1 METHKKRIGFWM
13 DSIESIKPSK
23 DTSFA
28 LMLAAQELGYEIV
41 YLPKHGLCLEHGEAK
56 GIMQEAKVTDGIAEN
71 FAALGDPVK
80 ALLTTLDVVIIRVD
94 PPFDS
99 EYLYGTHILERA
111 KNQGIQVVNDP
122 QAIRDCNEKL
132 FATEFSDLMP
142 KTVVSSDHEDI
153 RAFQKIQGDIILKPL
168 DGMGGSGIFRI
179 TADGLNLGAA
189 LETLSPGESRLVVA
203 QEYRPEIVD
212 GDRRVLVLHG
222 KPISHVLARIPPQ
235 GETRGN
241 LAAGGRGIAMPMSD
255 REREI
260 AEAVGPTLYKR
271 GLLFVGLD
279 VIGSYLTEIN
289 VTSPTC
295 VREIDAQAGT
305 AIGHDFFKALLD
317 E

>member
-1 METHKKRIGFWM
+1 VGIQIKRIGFWM
-13 DSIESIKPSK
+13 DPIESIKPYK

-28 LMLAAQELGYEIV
+28 LMLAAKDLGHEIV
-41 YLPKHGLCLEHGEAK
+41 YLPKNGLSLDHGEAK
-56 GIMQEAKVTDGIAEN
+56 AIMQEVKVTDGVKDN
-71 FAALGDPVK
+71 FATLGDPVR
-80 ALLTTLDVVIIRVD
+80 ASLTTLDVILVRVD

-111 KNQGIQVVNDP
+111 KNQGVQVVNNP

-132 FATEFSDLMP
+132 FATEFSGLMP
-142 KTVVSSDHEDI
+142 KTVVSSKHEDI
-153 RAFQKIQGDIILKPL
+153 REFQKAQGDIILKPL

-179 TADGLNLGAA
+179 TTDGLNLGAV
-189 LETLSPGESRLVVA
+189 LETLSPNESRLVMA

-222 KPISHVLARIPPQ
+222 KPISHVLARIPSQ

-241 LAAGGRGIAMPMSD
+241 LAAGGRGVAMPISD

-260 AEAVGPTLYKR
+260 AETVGPTLKER

-279 VIGSYLTEIN
+279 VIGGHLTEIN

-305 AIGHDFFKALLD
+305 TIGHDFFKALFN

>member
-1 METHKKRIGFWM
+1 MRE
-13 DSIESIKPSK
+13 
-23 DTSFA
+23 
-28 LMLAAQELGYEIV
+28 V
-41 YLPKHGLCLEHGEAK
+41 
-56 GIMQEAKVTDGIAEN
+56 KVTDGLSEN
-71 FAALGDPVK
+71 FAVLGEPVK
-80 ALLTTLDVVIIRVD
+80 ASFSALDVVIIRVD

-111 KNQGIQVVNDP
+111 KKQGVQVVNDP

-142 KTVVSSDHEDI
+142 QTIVSSDHEDI
-153 RAFQKIQGDIILKPL
+153 RAFQKIQGDVILKPL

-189 LETLSPGESRLVVA
+189 LETLSPGESRLVMA

-222 KPISHVLARIPPQ
+222 KPISHVLARIPLQ

-241 LAAGGRGIAMPMSD
+241 LAAGGRGVAMPISD

-279 VIGSYLTEIN
+279 VIGGYLTEIN

-295 VREIDAQAGT
+295 VREIDAQADT
-305 AIGHDFFKALLD
+305 AIAHDFFKALLD

>member
-1 METHKKRIGFWM
+1 MGTHIKRIGFWM
-13 DSIESIKPSK
+13 DSIEHIKPYK

-28 LMLAAQELGYEIV
+28 LMLAAQELGHELV
-41 YLPKHGLCLEHGEAK
+41 YLPKYGLYLDHGEAK
-56 GIMQEAKVTDGIAEN
+56 AIMQEVRVTDGISEN
-71 FAALGDPVK
+71 FAELGDPVK
-80 ALLTTLDVVIIRVD
+80 ALLNTLDVVIIRVD
-94 PPFDS
+94 PPFDC
-99 EYLYGTHILERA
+99 EYLYSTHILEQA
-111 KNQGIQVVNDP
+111 KKQGVQVVNDP

-142 KTVVSSDHEDI
+142 KTVVSSNHEDI

-179 TADGLNLGAA
+179 TADSLNLGAA
-189 LETLSPGESRLVVA
+189 LETLSPGSSRFVMA

-222 KPISHVLARIPPQ
+222 KPISHVLARIPSQ

-241 LAAGGRGIAMPMSD
+241 LAAGGRGVAMPISD

-260 AEAVGPTLYKR
+260 AETVGPTLCNR

-279 VIGSYLTEIN
+279 VIGGHLTEIN

-295 VREIDAQAGT
+295 VREIDAQADT
-305 AIGHDFFKALLD
+305 AIGYDFFKALLD

>member
-1 METHKKRIGFWM
+1 M
-13 DSIESIKPSK
+13 DSIEHIKPHK

-28 LMLAAQELGYEIV
+28 LMLAAQELGHELL
-41 YLPKHGLCLEHGEAK
+41 YLLKNGLCLDHGEAK
-56 GIMQEAKVTDGIAEN
+56 AIMQEVRIIDEISEN
-71 FAALGDPVK
+71 FATLGDPIK
-80 ALLTTLDVVIIRVD
+80 ASLNTLDVIVIRTD

-111 KNQGIQVVNDP
+111 KNQGVHVVNDP

-132 FATEFSDLMP
+132 FATEFSNLMP
-142 KTVVSSDHEDI
+142 KTVVSSCHGDI

-168 DGMGGSGIFRI
+168 NGMGGKGIFRI
-179 TADGLNLGAA
+179 TADGLNLGTA
-189 LETLSPGESRLVVA
+189 LETLSPSESRLVMA

-222 KPISHVLARIPPQ
+222 KPISHVLARIPSQ
-235 GETRGN
+235 SETRGN
-241 LAAGGRGIAMPMSD
+241 LAAGGRGVAMPISD

-260 AEAVGPTLYKR
+260 AETVGPTLITK

-279 VIGSYLTEIN
+279 VIGGHLTEIN

>member
-1 METHKKRIGFWM
+1 M
-13 DSIESIKPSK
+13 DPIESIKPYK

-28 LMLAAQELGYEIV
+28 LMLAAQELGHEIV
-41 YLPKHGLCLEHGEAK
+41 YLPKNGLSLDHGEAK
-56 GIMQEAKVTDGIAEN
+56 AIMQEVKVTDGVKDY
-71 FAALGDPVK
+71 FATLSDPVK
-80 ALLTTLDVVIIRVD
+80 ASLATLDVILIRVD

-111 KNQGIQVVNDP
+111 KNQGVQVVNNP

-132 FATEFSDLMP
+132 FATEFSALMP
-142 KTVVSSDHEDI
+142 KTVVSSKHEDI
-153 RAFQKIQGDIILKPL
+153 REFQKAQGDIILKPL

-179 TADGLNLGAA
+179 TADGLNLGAVI
-189 LETLSPGESRLVVA
+189 ETLSPNESRLVMA

-222 KPISHVLARIPPQ
+222 KPISHVLARIPSQ

-241 LAAGGRGIAMPMSD
+241 LAAGGRGVAMPISD

-260 AEAVGPTLYKR
+260 AETVGPTLRER

-279 VIGSYLTEIN
+279 VIGGHLTEIN

-305 AIGHDFFKALLD
+305 TIGHDFFKALFN

>member
-1 METHKKRIGFWM
+1 M
-13 DSIESIKPSK
+13 DSIEYIKPYK

-28 LMLAAQELGYEIV
+28 LMLAAQELGHELV
-41 YLPKHGLCLEHGEAK
+41 YLPKNGLCLDQGEAK
-56 GIMQEAKVTDGIAEN
+56 VIMREVRVTDGLSEN
-71 FAALGDPVK
+71 FAVLGEPVK
-80 ALLTTLDVVIIRVD
+80 ASLDTLDVVVIRVD

-111 KNQGIQVVNDP
+111 KKRGVQVVNDP

-189 LETLSPGESRLVVA
+189 LETLSPGESRLVMA

-222 KPISHVLARIPPQ
+222 KPISHVLARIPSQ

-241 LAAGGRGIAMPMSD
+241 LAAGGRGVAIPISD

-260 AEAVGPTLYKR
+260 AEAVGQTLYKR

-279 VIGSYLTEIN
+279 VIGGYLTEIN

-305 AIGHDFFKALLD
+305 AIAHDFFKVLLD

>member
-1 METHKKRIGFWM
+1 MGTQTKRIGFWM
-13 DSIESIKPSK
+13 DPIESIKPHK

-28 LMLAAQELGYEIV
+28 LMLAAQELGHQIV
-41 YLPKHGLCLEHGEAK
+41 YLPKNGLSLDHGEAK
-56 GIMQEAKVTDGIAEN
+56 AIMQEVKAIDGVEDH
-71 FAALGDPVK
+71 FATLSDPVQ
-80 ALLTTLDVVIIRVD
+80 ASLTTLDVILIRID
-94 PPFDS
+94 PPFDG

-111 KNQGIQVVNDP
+111 KHQGVQVVNNP

-132 FATEFSDLMP
+132 FATEFSALMP
-142 KTVVSSDHEDI
+142 KTVVSSKHKDIHE
-153 RAFQKIQGDIILKPL
+153 FQKAQGDIILKPL

-179 TADGLNLGAA
+179 TADGLNLGAV
-189 LETLSPGESRLVVA
+189 LETLSPNESRLVMA

-222 KPISHVLARIPPQ
+222 KPISHVLARIPSQ

-241 LAAGGRGIAMPMSD
+241 LAAGGRGVAMPISD
-255 REREI
+255 RERKI
-260 AEAVGPTLYKR
+260 AETVGPTLRDR

-279 VIGSYLTEIN
+279 VIGGHLTEIN

-295 VREIDAQAGT
+295 VREIDAQART
-305 AIGHDFFKALLD
+305 AIGQDFFRALFG

>member
-1 METHKKRIGFWM
+1 M
-13 DSIESIKPSK
+13 DSIEYIKPYK

-28 LMLAAQELGYEIV
+28 LMLAAQELGHELV
-41 YLPKHGLCLEHGEAK
+41 YLPKNGLCLDQGEAK
-56 GIMQEAKVTDGIAEN
+56 VIMREVRVTDGLSEN
-71 FAALGDPVK
+71 FAVLGEPVK
-80 ALLTTLDVVIIRVD
+80 ASLDTLDVVVIRVD

-111 KNQGIQVVNDP
+111 KKQGVQVVNDP

-142 KTVVSSDHEDI
+142 KTIVSSDHEDI

-189 LETLSPGESRLVVA
+189 LETLSPGESRLVMA
-203 QEYRPEIVD
+203 QGYRPEIVD

-222 KPISHVLARIPPQ
+222 KPISHVLARIPSQ

-241 LAAGGRGIAMPMSD
+241 LAAGGRGVAIPISD

-260 AEAVGPTLYKR
+260 AEAVGQTLYKR

-279 VIGSYLTEIN
+279 VIGGYLTEIN

-305 AIGHDFFKALLD
+305 AIAHDFFKVLLD

>member
-1 METHKKRIGFWM
+1 MGTQIKRIGFWM
-13 DSIESIKPSK
+13 DPIESIKPYK

-28 LMLAAQELGYEIV
+28 LMLAAQELGHEIV
-41 YLPKHGLCLEHGEAK
+41 YLPKNGLSLDHGEAK
-56 GIMQEAKVTDGIAEN
+56 AIMQEVKVTDGVKDY
-71 FAALGDPVK
+71 FATLSDPVK
-80 ALLTTLDVVIIRVD
+80 ASLATLDVILIRVD

-111 KNQGIQVVNDP
+111 KHQGVQVVNNP

-132 FATEFSDLMP
+132 FATEFSALMP
-142 KTVVSSDHEDI
+142 KTVVSSKHEDI
-153 RAFQKIQGDIILKPL
+153 REFQKAQGDIILKPL

-179 TADGLNLGAA
+179 TADGLNLGAV
-189 LETLSPGESRLVVA
+189 LETLSPNESRLVMA

-222 KPISHVLARIPPQ
+222 KPISHVLARIPSQ

-241 LAAGGRGIAMPMSD
+241 LAAGGRGVAMPISD

-260 AEAVGPTLYKR
+260 AETVGPILRKR

-279 VIGSYLTEIN
+279 VIGGHLTEIN

-305 AIGHDFFKALLD
+305 TIGHDFFKALFD

>member
-1 METHKKRIGFWM
+1 M
-13 DSIESIKPSK
+13 DPIESIKPYK

-28 LMLAAQELGYEIV
+28 LMLAAQDLGHEIV
-41 YLPKHGLCLEHGEAK
+41 YLPKNGLSLDHGEAK
-56 GIMQEAKVTDGIAEN
+56 AIMQEVKVTDGVKDN
-71 FAALGDPVK
+71 FATLGDPVR
-80 ALLTTLDVVIIRVD
+80 ASLTTLDVILIRVD

-111 KNQGIQVVNDP
+111 KNQGIQVVNNP

-132 FATEFSDLMP
+132 FATEFSALMP
-142 KTVVSSDHEDI
+142 KTVVSSKHEDI
-153 RAFQKIQGDIILKPL
+153 REFQKAQGDIILKPL

-179 TADGLNLGAA
+179 TADGLNLGAV
-189 LETLSPGESRLVVA
+189 LETLSPNESRLVMA

-222 KPISHVLARIPPQ
+222 KPISHVLARIPSQ

-241 LAAGGRGIAMPMSD
+241 LAAGGRGVAMPISD

-260 AEAVGPTLYKR
+260 AETVGPILRKR

-279 VIGSYLTEIN
+279 VIGGHLTEIN

-305 AIGHDFFKALLD
+305 AIGHDFFKALFN

>member
-1 METHKKRIGFWM
+1 M
-13 DSIESIKPSK
+13 DSIEYIKPYK

-28 LMLAAQELGYEIV
+28 LMLAAQELGHELV
-41 YLPKHGLCLEHGEAK
+41 YLPKNGLYLDHGEAK
-56 GIMQEAKVTDGIAEN
+56 ATMREVRVTDGFSEN
-71 FAALGDPVK
+71 FAVLGEPVK
-80 ALLTTLDVVIIRVD
+80 SSLNTLDVVIIRVD

-111 KNQGIQVVNDP
+111 KKQGIQVVNDP

-142 KTVVSSDHEDI
+142 KTIVSSNHEDI
-153 RAFQKIQGDIILKPL
+153 RAFQKIRGDIILKPL

-179 TADGLNLGAA
+179 TTDGLNLGAV
-189 LETLSPGESRLVVA
+189 LETLSPGESRLVMA

-222 KPISHVLARIPPQ
+222 KPIPHVLARIPSQ

-241 LAAGGRGIAMPMSD
+241 LAAGGRGVAMPISD

-279 VIGSYLTEIN
+279 VIGGYLTEIN

-305 AIGHDFFKALLD
+305 AIAHDFFKALLD

>member
-1 METHKKRIGFWM
+1 M
-13 DSIESIKPSK
+13 DSIEYIKPYK

-28 LMLAAQELGYEIV
+28 LMLAAQELGHELV
-41 YLPKHGLCLEHGEAK
+41 YLPKNGLCLDQGEAK
-56 GIMQEAKVTDGIAEN
+56 VIMQEVRVTDGLSEN
-71 FAALGDPVK
+71 FAVLGEPVK
-80 ALLTTLDVVIIRVD
+80 ASLDTLDVVVIRVD

-111 KNQGIQVVNDP
+111 KKQGVQVVNDP

-189 LETLSPGESRLVVA
+189 LETLSPGESRLVMA
-203 QEYRPEIVD
+203 QGYRPEIVD

-222 KPISHVLARIPPQ
+222 KPISHVLARIPSQ

-241 LAAGGRGIAMPMSD
+241 LAAGGRGVAMPISD

-260 AEAVGPTLYKR
+260 AEAVGQTLYER

-279 VIGSYLTEIN
+279 VIGGYLTEIN

-305 AIGHDFFKALLD
+305 AIAHDFFRALLD

>member
-1 METHKKRIGFWM
+1 M
-13 DSIESIKPSK
+13 DPIESIKPYK

-28 LMLAAQELGYEIV
+28 LMLAAKDLGHEIV
-41 YLPKHGLCLEHGEAK
+41 YLPKNGLSLDHGEAK
-56 GIMQEAKVTDGIAEN
+56 AIMQEVKVTDGVKDN
-71 FAALGDPVK
+71 FATLGDPVR
-80 ALLTTLDVVIIRVD
+80 ASLTTLDVILVRVD

-111 KNQGIQVVNDP
+111 KNQGVQVVNNP

-132 FATEFSDLMP
+132 FATEFSGLMP
-142 KTVVSSDHEDI
+142 KTVVSSKHEDI
-153 RAFQKIQGDIILKPL
+153 REFQKAQGDIILKPL

-179 TADGLNLGAA
+179 TANGLNLGAV
-189 LETLSPGESRLVVA
+189 LETLSPNESRLVMA

-222 KPISHVLARIPPQ
+222 KPISHVLARIPSQ

-241 LAAGGRGIAMPMSD
+241 LAAGGRGVAMPISD

-260 AEAVGPTLYKR
+260 AETVGPTLKER

-279 VIGSYLTEIN
+279 VIGGHLTEIN

-305 AIGHDFFKALLD
+305 AIGHDFFKALFN

>member
-1 METHKKRIGFWM
+1 M
-13 DSIESIKPSK
+13 DPIESIKPYK

-28 LMLAAQELGYEIV
+28 LMLAAQDLGHEIV
-41 YLPKHGLCLEHGEAK
+41 YLPKNGLSLDHGEAK
-56 GIMQEAKVTDGIAEN
+56 AIMQEVKVTDGVKDN
-71 FAALGDPVK
+71 FATLGDPVR
-80 ALLTTLDVVIIRVD
+80 ASLTTLDVILIRVD

-111 KNQGIQVVNDP
+111 KNQGIQVVNNP

-132 FATEFSDLMP
+132 FATEFSALMP
-142 KTVVSSDHEDI
+142 KTVVSSKHEDI
-153 RAFQKIQGDIILKPL
+153 REFQKAQGDIILKPL

-179 TADGLNLGAA
+179 TADGLNLGTV
-189 LETLSPGESRLVVA
+189 LETLSPNESRLVMA

-222 KPISHVLARIPPQ
+222 KPISHVLARIPSQ

-241 LAAGGRGIAMPMSD
+241 LAAGGRGVAMPISD

-260 AEAVGPTLYKR
+260 AETVGPILRKR

-279 VIGSYLTEIN
+279 VIGGHLTEIN

-295 VREIDAQAGT
+295 VREIDVQAGT
-305 AIGHDFFKALLD
+305 AIGHDFFKALFN

>member
-1 METHKKRIGFWM
+1 VGIQIKRIGFWM
-13 DSIESIKPSK
+13 DPIESIKPYK

-28 LMLAAQELGYEIV
+28 LMLAAKDLGHEIV
-41 YLPKHGLCLEHGEAK
+41 YLPKNGLSLDHGEAK
-56 GIMQEAKVTDGIAEN
+56 AIMQEVKVTDGVKDN
-71 FAALGDPVK
+71 FATLGDPVR
-80 ALLTTLDVVIIRVD
+80 ASLTTLDVILVRVD

-111 KNQGIQVVNDP
+111 KNQGVQVVNNP

-132 FATEFSDLMP
+132 FATEFSGLMP
-142 KTVVSSDHEDI
+142 KTVVSSKHEDI
-153 RAFQKIQGDIILKPL
+153 REFQKAQGDIILKPL

-179 TADGLNLGAA
+179 TANGLNLGAV
-189 LETLSPGESRLVVA
+189 LETLSPNESRLVMA

-222 KPISHVLARIPPQ
+222 KPISHVLARIPSQ

-241 LAAGGRGIAMPMSD
+241 LAAGGRGVAMPISD

-260 AEAVGPTLYKR
+260 AETVGPTLRER

-279 VIGSYLTEIN
+279 VIGGHLTEIN

-305 AIGHDFFKALLD
+305 TIGHDFFKALFN

>member
-1 METHKKRIGFWM
+1 M
-13 DSIESIKPSK
+13 DSIKHIKPYK

-28 LMLAAQELGYEIV
+28 LMLAAQELGHELV
-41 YLPKHGLCLEHGEAK
+41 YLPKYGLFLDHGEAK
-56 GIMQEAKVTDGIAEN
+56 AIMQEVRVIDGISEN

-80 ALLTTLDVVIIRVD
+80 ASLNTLDVVIIRVD

-99 EYLYGTHILERA
+99 EYLYSTHILERA
-111 KNQGIQVVNDP
+111 KKQGVKVVNDP

-142 KTVVSSDHEDI
+142 KTVVSSNHEDI

-179 TADGLNLGAA
+179 TADSLNLGSA
-189 LETLSPGESRLVVA
+189 LETLSPGASRLVMA
-203 QEYRPEIVD
+203 QEYRPEIVH

-222 KPISHVLARIPPQ
+222 KPISHVLARIPSH

-241 LAAGGRGIAMPMSD
+241 LAAGGRGVAMPISN

-260 AEAVGPTLYKR
+260 AKIVGPTLYDR

-279 VIGSYLTEIN
+279 VIGGHLTEIN

-295 VREIDAQAGT
+295 VREIDAQADT
-305 AIGHDFFKALLD
+305 AIGYNFFKALLD

>member
-1 METHKKRIGFWM
+1 MGTAKQRIGFWM
-13 DSIESIKPSK
+13 DPIESIKPYK

-28 LMLAAQELGYEIV
+28 LMLAVKAMDHEIV
-41 YLPKHGLCLEHGEAK
+41 YLPKNGLSLKEGVAT
-56 GIMQEAKVTDGIAEN
+56 GMMQTVTVTDSVNIG
-71 FAALGDPVK
+71 FASLSEQTQAPLSD
-80 ALLTTLDVVIIRVD
+80 LDVIMIRVD

-111 KNQGIQVVNDP
+111 KQQGVRVVNNP

-132 FATEFSDLMP
+132 FATEFSALMP
-142 KTVVSSDHEDI
+142 TTWVSSRHEDI
-153 RAFQKIQGDIILKPL
+153 RTFQKSHGDIILKPL

-179 TADGLNLGAA
+179 TADGLNLGAV
-189 LETLSPGESRLVVA
+189 LETLSPDESRLVMA
-203 QEYRPEIVD
+203 QKYRPEIAE

-222 KPISHVLARIPPQ
+222 QPISHVLARIPSQ

-241 LAAGGRGIAMPMSD
+241 LAAGGRGVAMPISD

-260 AEAVGPTLYKR
+260 AETVGPFLLER

-279 VIGSYLTEIN
+279 VIGGHLTEIN

-295 VREIDAQAGT
+295 VREIDAQANT
-305 AIGHDFFKALLD
+305 RIGHDFFEALFNQ
-317 E
+317 

>member
-1 METHKKRIGFWM
+1 M
-13 DSIESIKPSK
+13 DSIESIKPHK

-28 LMLAAQELGYEIV
+28 LMLAAQELGHEIV
-41 YLPKHGLCLEHGEAK
+41 YLPKHGLCLDHGDAK
-56 GIMQEAKVTDGIAEN
+56 GIMQEVRVTDGIAEN
-71 FAALGDPVK
+71 FAVVGDPVK
-80 ALLTTLDVVIIRVD
+80 ALLTNLDVVIIRVD

-111 KNQGIQVVNDP
+111 KSQGIQVVNDP

-132 FATEFSDLMP
+132 FATEFSALMP
-142 KTVVSSDHEDI
+142 KTVVSSKHEDI
-153 RAFQKIQGDIILKPL
+153 RAFQKTQGDIILKPL

-179 TADGLNLGAA
+179 TADGLNLGAV
-189 LETLSPGESRLVVA
+189 LETLSPNESRLVMA

-222 KPISHVLARIPPQ
+222 KPIPHVLARIPSQ

-241 LAAGGRGIAMPMSD
+241 LAAGGRGVTMPISD

-260 AEAVGPTLYKR
+260 AEAVGPTLCER

-279 VIGSYLTEIN
+279 VIGGHLTEIN

-305 AIGHDFFKALLD
+305 TIGQNFFEALFD

>member
-1 METHKKRIGFWM
+1 M
-13 DSIESIKPSK
+13 DPIESIKPYK

-28 LMLAAQELGYEIV
+28 LMLAAQELGHEIV
-41 YLPKHGLCLEHGEAK
+41 YLPKNGLSLDHGEAK
-56 GIMQEAKVTDGIAEN
+56 AIMQEVKVTDGVKDH
-71 FAALGDPVK
+71 FATLGDPVR
-80 ALLTTLDVVIIRVD
+80 ASLTTLDVILIRVD

-111 KNQGIQVVNDP
+111 KNQGVQVVNNP

-132 FATEFSDLMP
+132 FATEFSALMP
-142 KTVVSSDHEDI
+142 KTVVSSKHEDI
-153 RAFQKIQGDIILKPL
+153 REFQKAQGDIILKPL
-168 DGMGGSGIFRI
+168 DGMGGCGIFRI
-179 TADGLNLGAA
+179 TTDGLNLGAV
-189 LETLSPGESRLVVA
+189 LETLSPNESRLVMA

-222 KPISHVLARIPPQ
+222 KPISHVLARIPSQ

-241 LAAGGRGIAMPMSD
+241 LAAGGRGVAMPISD

-260 AEAVGPTLYKR
+260 AETVGPTLRER

-279 VIGSYLTEIN
+279 VIGGHLTEIN

-295 VREIDAQAGT
+295 VREIDAQTGT
-305 AIGHDFFKALLD
+305 TIGHDFFKALFN

>member
-1 METHKKRIGFWM
+1 M
-13 DSIESIKPSK
+13 DPIESIKPYK

-28 LMLAAQELGYEIV
+28 LMLAAQAMGHEIV
-41 YLPKHGLCLEHGEAK
+41 YLSKNGLSLMEGVVM
-56 GIMQEAKVTDGIAEN
+56 GMMQTVTVTDEGN
-71 FAALGDPVK
+71 SGFASLSQQTQAPLSE
-80 ALLTTLDVVIIRVD
+80 LDVIMIRID

-111 KNQGIQVVNDP
+111 KQKGVRVVNNP

-132 FATEFSDLMP
+132 YATEFSALMP
-142 KTVVSSDHEDI
+142 TTWVSSRHEDI
-153 RAFQKIQGDIILKPL
+153 RTFQKSHGDIILKPL

-179 TADGLNLGAA
+179 TAAGLNLGAV
-189 LETLSPGESRLVVA
+189 LETLSPDESRLVMA
-203 QEYRPEIVD
+203 QEYRPEISD

-222 KPISHVLARIPPQ
+222 QPVSQVLARIPSQ

-241 LAAGGRGIAMPMSD
+241 LAAGGRGVVMPISE

-260 AEAVGPTLYKR
+260 AETVGPYLLER

-279 VIGSYLTEIN
+279 VIGGYLTEIN

-295 VREIDAQAGT
+295 VREIDAQANT
-305 AIGHDFFKALLD
+305 RIGHDFFETLFNH
-317 E
+317 